1 MRRYNQRM
9 LKPTAEQ
16 ANRAIDLAIGGMT
29 QREIA
34 HDLGVHPTVIGKWK
48 LGDEVF
54 AQNLRH
60 AQEEGSIARVDALR
74 ERIEADPDWK
84 RSRVVADVER
94 WALERQF
101 RKQWGQ
107 QLDLNVNE
115 RIDINGALIDA
126 RKRVLLPSSNLAQL
140 ANVQDTEYTMISLPS
155 ATDNE
160 SGAPVQALP
169 DGMPNPFD

>member
-1 MRRYNQRM
+1 MRRYNPRM

-16 ANRAIDLAIGGMT
+16 AKRAIDLAIGGMT

-34 HDLGVHPTVIGKWK
+34 QELGVHPTVIGKWK
-48 LGDEVF
+48 LANDVF
-54 AQNLRH
+54 AAELRH

-74 ERIEADPDWK
+74 QKIESDPDWK
-84 RSRVVADVER
+84 RSRVIADVER

-115 RIDINGALIDA
+115 RIDLNGALIDA
-126 RKRVLLPSSNLAQL
+126 RKRVLLPTSNLAQL
-140 ANVQDTEYTMISLPS
+140 ANAQDTEYTMVSLPS

-160 SGAPVQALP
+160 SAALP
-169 DGMPNPFD
+169 EGMPNPFD